1 MRVMPAVWAYVA
13 LASLAAVCL
22 PVAGEPGVAQSEGV
36 ADLGVE
42 ALLQG
47 NDHQHLVKYVCFVQ
61 SISSLS
67 ILTANDVPRLCLQ
80 MSHRWRRMLNRK
92 Q

>member
-1 MRVMPAVWAYVA
+1 MRVMPAVWAYAA
-13 LASLAAVCL
+13 LASLTAVCL
-22 PVAGEPGVAQSEGV
+22 PVAGEPGMAQFEGV

-61 SISSLS
+61 SISSL
-67 ILTANDVPRLCLQ
+67 LTANDVPRLCLQ
-80 MSHRWRRMLNRK
+80 MPHRWRRMLNRK